1 LTSLAS
7 PTGDRRRL
15 LVTCLSAAVSTGL
28 LAGPFTQIGIAQLH
42 LPATLVAGLV
52 ALHSLTAVLRPRMGR
67 LSDRHRF
74 WGGRRRGYLR
84 LGLLVVWTVLPLPLL
99 GLLTLGQA
107 WPQLDPLGRVLA
119 VALEA
124 ALVGLL
130 GSGNQLVQT
139 MLGAR
144 LLDLSPPS
152 ERRQAISELFMAN
165 CIAAMVVGL
174 GSSLLLS
181 RWSAWPLATR
191 MLGLWGVWGSLTIPV
206 VLWSQAVPEREPL
219 RATPQPATAQP
230 ASLTSARAQ
239 AGAAKPTV
247 SPHLDRPL
255 LQFMVVSYAALFV
268 QEVLLEPFATE
279 RLGWSL
285 AATTSLG
292 GSWAVG
298 TILGLLLGRRGQTH
312 PRLGLVGAAIGYGLL
327 AWGSVGT
334 PLIVPPLT
342 LQAMSL
348 GLMTGQ
354 IQSWIAEQIGR
365 RCTAVYLGEQAGGW
379 GAVLVLSRSFGLL
392 LSGPLLD
399 WPQRLLRLENGPSFA
414 VAFLGAAGM
423 VLCGLMVVSAVNRH
437 SSS

>member
-1 LTSLAS
+1 M
-7 PTGDRRRL
+7 GERRRL
-15 LVTCLSAAVSTGL
+15 LVTCLSAAVSSGL

-107 WPQLDPLGRVLA
+107 WPELDPLAKVLA

-144 LLDLSPPS
+144 LLEISPPS
-152 ERRQAISELFMAN
+152 DRGRAIRELFMAN
-165 CIAAMVVGL
+165 CIAAMVVAL

-181 RWSAWPLATR
+181 RWSAWPLAAR
-191 MLGLWGVWGSLTIPV
+191 MLGLWCVWGSLTIPA

-219 RATPQPATAQP
+219 SS
-230 ASLTSARAQ
+230 ASAQ
-239 AGAAKPTV
+239 AGAAKPSS
-247 SPHLDRPL
+247 SPQPDPPL
-255 LQFMVVSYAALFV
+255 LRFMVVSYAALFV
-268 QEVLLEPFATE
+268 QEVLLEPYATE
-279 RLGWSL
+279 RLGWIL

-298 TILGLLLGRRGQTH
+298 TILGLLLSRRGLTL
-312 PRLGLVGAAIGYGLL
+312 PRLGLVGTAIGYGLL
-327 AWGSVGT
+327 AWGGVGT
-334 PLIVPPLT
+334 PLILPPLT

-348 GLMTGQ
+348 GVMTGL
-354 IQSWIAEQIGR
+354 IQAWIAEQIGR
-365 RCTAVYLGEQAGGW
+365 RCSTVYLGEQAGGW

-399 WPQRLLRLENGPSFA
+399 WPQRLLMLASGPSFA
-414 VAFLGAAGM
+414 MAFLVAAGM
-423 VLCGLMVVSAVNRH
+423 VLCGLMIVPAVNRH
-437 SSS
+437 SSG